1 MATEWRALFF
11 FHGPR
16 DTSEKEPGRFR
27 LTNRHSQASRL
38 KHWLKARPHVAWY
51 TAVFLIVIAA
61 LTLRV
66 AGVGFALP
74 YFVDVDEPMRYRL
87 TLALQKDGSL
97 DDELL
102 RGYPP
107 GFLALWIVEQKLI
120 DVLAG
125 PETPVATDY
134 LVARTMNAI
143 LGSTA
148 VLLAALIARSL
159 AGLGAGLIVALLI
172 AVHPSFVAT
181 SSVASPDT
189 PYTTAALLSLWLMLI
204 ARNPIRFG
212 LIQLSLLAALAA
224 FLTKY
229 QALPLVGLPFLV
241 MCVFGRSN
249 SRFVRHLTAAA
260 ILTAGVALWLCLF
273 YDVSHFIDFFF
284 TLTPSVTKGHLLIPI
299 SLGEGVTRLLVGL
312 EPPYLL
318 VTVFFGLL
326 AASIRPLGRGRMD
339 WIGIGL
345 IGLFVASFTL
355 LMSLFR
361 QMALSYWQPAIVFLC
376 ILWAVAVDY
385 VAKRLCLMS
394 TGLLQ
399 TRGLPEGISAWTAR
413 LVPGA
418 PILLLLWPLAA
429 QSMSQTEYLR
439 RPDSRSAT
447 VDWFLENVPSG
458 THIAV
463 ENNAVEFL
471 ANVGPPRSEVFF
483 VEVINSIGKGAL
495 EGLVRRG
502 FEFAVADSRSENGL
516 FHINPGERKA
526 LPARLEPVL
535 ELLNEDGYRGPDRY
549 IFRLPRVI
557 ENPMHIFFGEPT
569 PGLLAF
575 NRNQLLPPVIFR
587 GFDLETNTVSNGE
600 SLDLSLYWDAQ
611 RQLDASGYD
620 IVLRMREPGG
630 TTALE
635 RTKPLDKK
643 LAAWRPGTFFAQ
655 KRSLYVPRSVDKGEY
670 TLTMGLDERATK
682 AALPAFSSN
691 GRPLEGEIQ
700 LGSITIR

>member
-1 MATEWRALFF
+1 M
-11 FHGPR
+11 
-16 DTSEKEPGRFR
+16 
-27 LTNRHSQASRL
+27 TNRHSQASRL
-38 KHWLKARPHVAWY
+38 KHWLEARPRVAWY

-74 YFVDVDEPMRYRL
+74 YIVNPDEPARYGF
-87 TLALQKDGSL
+87 TLALQKDGSFG
-97 DDELL
+97 ETRG

-125 PETPVATDY
+125 PETSVATDY
-134 LVARTMNAI
+134 LVARAVNAI

-159 AGLGAGLIVALLI
+159 AGLGAGLIAALVI

-181 SSVASPDT
+181 SSLASTDT

-212 LIQLSLLAALAA
+212 LIQISLLAALVA

-241 MCVFGRSN
+241 MFFGRSDP
-249 SRFVRHLTAAA
+249 RFGRHLTAAV
-260 ILTAGVALWLCLF
+260 ILTAGVALWL
-273 YDVSHFIDFFF
+273 HFIYDIYQVQQQHVYKFPD
-284 TLTPSVTKGHLLIPI
+284 TDTPGLVTKDNLLIPI

-326 AASIRPLGRGRMD
+326 AASIRPLERGRMD

-361 QMALSYWQPAIVFLC
+361 HMALVYWQPAIVFLC

-385 VAKRLCLMS
+385 VAKRLCLMG
-394 TGLLQ
+394 TELLR
-399 TRGLPEGISAWTAR
+399 TRGLPESIPVWTAR

-418 PILLLLWPLAA
+418 LILLLLWPLAA
-429 QSMSQTEYLR
+429 QSMSQAEYLG
-439 RPDSRSAT
+439 RPDSRSVT

-471 ANVGPPRSEVFF
+471 ANAGPSRSEVFF
-483 VEVINSIGKGAL
+483 VKVIDSIRKRSL
-495 EGLVRRG
+495 EGLARRG
-502 FEFAVADSRSENGL
+502 FEFIVVDSRSENGF
-516 FHINPGERKA
+516 FHINGGERKA
-526 LPARLEPVL
+526 FEAKLEPVL
-535 ELLNEDGYRGPDRY
+535 KLLNEDGYQGPDRY

-557 ENPMHIFFGEPT
+557 KNPMHIFFGEPT

-575 NRNQLLPPVIFR
+575 NRHQLLPPVIFR

-600 SLDLSLYWDAQ
+600 SLELSLYWDAQ
-611 RQLDASGYD
+611 RQLDASRYD
-620 IVLRMREPGG
+620 IVLRLREPDGI
-630 TTALE
+630 TTLE
-635 RTKPLDKK
+635 QSKPLDKK
-643 LAAWRPGTFFAQ
+643 LTAWGPGTFFVQ
-655 KRSLYVPRSVDKGEY
+655 KRSLHIARSIDKDEY
-670 TLTMGLDERATK
+670 TLTMGLKDRATK
-682 AALPAFSSN
+682 AALPALSSN

-700 LGSITIR
+700 LGSITIN

>member
-1 MATEWRALFF
+1 M
-11 FHGPR
+11 
-16 DTSEKEPGRFR
+16 
-27 LTNRHSQASRL
+27 TNRHSQANRL
-38 KHWLKARPHVAWY
+38 KHWLEARPQVAWY

-61 LTLRV
+61 LTLRG

-74 YFVDVDEPMRYRL
+74 YFVDPDEPHRYGF
-87 TLALQKDGSL
+87 TLALQKDGSFG
-97 DDELL
+97 ETRG

-107 GFLALWIVEQKLI
+107 GFLALWIIEQKLI

-125 PETPVATDY
+125 PETPVVTDY
-134 LVARTMNAI
+134 RVARAVNAI

-159 AGLGAGLIVALLI
+159 AGPGAGLIAALVI

-181 SSVASPDT
+181 SSLTSPDT

-212 LIQLSLLAALAA
+212 LIQISLIAALAA

-241 MCVFGRSN
+241 MCFFGRRN
-249 SRFVRHLTAAA
+249 PRLVRHLTAAA
-260 ILTAGVALWLCLF
+260 ILTVGVALWL
-273 YDVSHFIDFFF
+273 HFIYDIYQVQPQHVHKFPAGH
-284 TLTPSVTKGHLLIPI
+284 TSSLLTKDNLLMPI

-326 AASIRPLGRGRMD
+326 AAYIRPLERGRMD

-361 QMALSYWQPAIVFLC
+361 HMPLRYWQPAIVCLC
-376 ILWAVAVDY
+376 ILWAIAVDY
-385 VAKRLCLMS
+385 VAKRLCLMG
-394 TGLLQ
+394 TGLLR
-399 TRGLPEGISAWTAR
+399 TRGLPEGILAWTVR

-418 PILLLLWPLAA
+418 LVLLLLWPLAA
-429 QSMSQTEYLR
+429 QSMLQAEYLR

-463 ENNAVEFL
+463 EYDAVEFL
-471 ANVGPPRSEVFF
+471 VNAGPPRSKVFF
-483 VEVINSIGKGAL
+483 VEVINPIRKGSL
-495 EGLVRRG
+495 EGLVGRG

-516 FHINPGERKA
+516 FHINGGEQKA
-526 LPARLEPVL
+526 LPAKLEPVL
-535 ELLNEDGYRGPDRY
+535 ELLNEDGHQGPDRY
-549 IFRLPRVI
+549 IFRLPQVI
-557 ENPMHIFFGEPT
+557 KNPMHIFFGEPT
-569 PGLLAF
+569 PGLHTF
-575 NRNQLLPPVIFR
+575 NRHQLLPPVIFR
-587 GFDLETNTVSNGE
+587 GFDLGTNTVSNDE
-600 SLDLSLYWDAQ
+600 SLDLALYWDAQ
-611 RQLDASGYD
+611 RQLDARGYD
-620 IVLRMREPGG
+620 IVLRLREPGG
-630 TTALE
+630 TIALE
-635 RTKPLDKK
+635 QTKPLDKK
-643 LAAWRPGTFFAQ
+643 LAAWRPGTFFAR
-655 KRSLYVPRSVDKGEY
+655 KRSLHVPRSVDKGEY
-670 TLTMGLDERATK
+670 TLTMGLKDRATK
-682 AALPAFSSN
+682 AALPALSSN

-700 LGSITIR
+700 LGSITIN

>member
-1 MATEWRALFF
+1 M
-11 FHGPR
+11 
-16 DTSEKEPGRFR
+16 
-27 LTNRHSQASRL
+27 
-38 KHWLKARPHVAWY
+38 AWY

-61 LTLRV
+61 LTLRM
-66 AGVGFALP
+66 AGVSFALP
-74 YFVDVDEPMRYRL
+74 YFVNPDEPRRYAF
-87 TLALQKDGSL
+87 TLAFQKDGSFG
-97 DDELL
+97 ET
-102 RGYPP
+102 RGGGYPP

-134 LVARTMNAI
+134 LVARSVNAI

-159 AGLGAGLIVALLI
+159 AGPGPGLIAALII
-172 AVHPSFVAT
+172 AVHPSLVAT
-181 SSVASPDT
+181 SSLASPDT

-212 LIQLSLLAALAA
+212 LIQVSLLAALAS

-241 MCVFGRSN
+241 MFFFGRSTP
-249 SRFVRHLTAAA
+249 RFVRHLTAAA
-260 ILTAGVALWLCLF
+260 ILTAGVALWL
-273 YDVSHFIDFFF
+273 HFIYDIYQIHDGPYPA
-284 TLTPSVTKGHLLIPI
+284 TTSLLTKGPLPIPI
-299 SLGEGVTRLLVGL
+299 SLSEGVTRLLVGL

-318 VTVFFGLL
+318 VTVLFGLL
-326 AASIRPLGRGRMD
+326 AASIRPLERGRMD

-355 LMSLFR
+355 LMSLYR

-376 ILWAVAVDY
+376 ILWAVAVGY
-385 VAKRLCLMS
+385 IAKRLCLM
-394 TGLLQ
+394 G
-399 TRGLPEGISAWTAR
+399 TRPLRTLGLPEGISAWTAR

-418 PILLLLWPLAA
+418 LILLLLWPLAA
-429 QSMSQTEYLR
+429 RSMSQAEYLG

-471 ANVGPPRSEVFF
+471 ANAGPPRSKVFF
-483 VEVINSIGKGAL
+483 VKIINSIRKGSL
-495 EGLVRRG
+495 EGLVGRG
-502 FEFAVADSRSENGL
+502 FEFIVADSRSENGL
-516 FHINPGERKA
+516 FHINRDEQKA
-526 LPARLEPVL
+526 LPAKLEPVL
-535 ELLNEDGYRGPDRY
+535 ELLNEDGHQGPDRY
-549 IFRLPRVI
+549 IFRLPRVM

-575 NRNQLLPPVIFR
+575 NRRELIPPVIFR
-587 GFDLETNTVSNGE
+587 GFGLGTNTVSNGE

-620 IVLRMREPGG
+620 IVLRLRETGG

-635 RTKPLDKK
+635 QPKPLDEK
-643 LAAWRPGTFFAQ
+643 LAAWKPGTFFAQ
-655 KRSLYVPRSVDKGEY
+655 KRSLYVPRSVGKGEY
-670 TLTMGLDERATK
+670 TLTMGLEDRATK
-682 AALPAFSSN
+682 AAVPALSSN

-700 LGSITIR
+700 LGSITIN

>member
-1 MATEWRALFF
+1 M
-11 FHGPR
+11 
-16 DTSEKEPGRFR
+16 
-27 LTNRHSQASRL
+27 TNRHSQASRL
-38 KHWLKARPHVAWY
+38 KHWIEARPRVAWY

-61 LTLRV
+61 LTLRM

-74 YFVDVDEPMRYRL
+74 YFVNPDEPRRYGF
-87 TLALQKDGSL
+87 TLALQKDGSFG
-97 DDELL
+97 ET
-102 RGYPP
+102 RGEGYPP
-107 GFLALWIVEQKLI
+107 GFLVLWIVEQKLI

-134 LVARTMNAI
+134 LVARVVNAI
-143 LGSTA
+143 IGSTA

-159 AGLGAGLIVALLI
+159 AGPGPGLIGALII

-181 SSVASPDT
+181 SSLASLDT
-189 PYTTAALLSLWLMLI
+189 PYTTAALFSLWLMLI

-212 LIQLSLLAALAA
+212 LIQLSLLAALAS

-241 MCVFGRSN
+241 MFFFGRSDP
-249 SRFVRHLTAAA
+249 RFVRHLTAAA
-260 ILTAGVALWLCLF
+260 ILTAGVALWL
-273 YDVSHFIDFFF
+273 HFIYDIYHIDAFY
-284 TLTPSVTKGHLLIPI
+284 TRTPSFVAKDHLLVPI

-318 VTVFFGLL
+318 VTVFLGLL
-326 AASIRPLGRGRMD
+326 AASIRPLSRGRMD

-385 VAKRLCLMS
+385 VAKRLCLMG
-394 TGLLQ
+394 TGLLR

-418 PILLLLWPLAA
+418 LILLLLWPLAA
-429 QSMSQTEYLR
+429 QSMSQAEYLG
-439 RPDSRSAT
+439 RPDSRSVT

-471 ANVGPPRSEVFF
+471 ANAGPSRSEVFF
-483 VEVINSIGKGAL
+483 VKVIDSIRKRSL
-495 EGLVRRG
+495 EGLARRG
-502 FEFAVADSRSENGL
+502 FEFIVVDSRSENGF
-516 FHINPGERKA
+516 FHINRGERKA
-526 LPARLEPVL
+526 FEAKLEPVL
-535 ELLNEDGYRGPDRY
+535 KLLKEDGYQGPDRY

-557 ENPMHIFFGEPT
+557 KNPMHIFFGEPT

-575 NRNQLLPPVIFR
+575 NRHERLPPVIFR
-587 GFDLETNTVSNGE
+587 GFDLGTNIVSNGE
-600 SLDLSLYWDAQ
+600 FLDLALYWDAQ

-620 IVLRMREPGG
+620 IVLRLREPGG

-635 RTKPLDKK
+635 TAEALDKK

-655 KRSLYVPRSVDKGEY
+655 KRSLHVPRSVGKGEY
-670 TLTMGLDERATK
+670 TLTMGLEDRATK
-682 AALPAFSSN
+682 AALPALSSN

-700 LGSITIR
+700 LGPITIN

>member
-1 MATEWRALFF
+1 MSSSTTLLRRP
-11 FHGPR
+11 G
-16 DTSEKEPGRFR
+16 EKERRRFR
-27 LTNRHSQASRL
+27 LTNRYSQANRL
-38 KHWLKARPHVAWY
+38 KHWLEARPRVAWY

-61 LTLRV
+61 LTLRA

-74 YFVDVDEPMRYRL
+74 YIVHPNEPGYYAY
-87 TLALQKDGSL
+87 TLALQKDGSFG
-97 DDELL
+97 ET
-102 RGYPP
+102 RGGGYPP

-125 PETPVATDY
+125 PEMPVATDY
-134 LVARTMNAI
+134 LVARAVNAI

-159 AGLGAGLIVALLI
+159 AGPGAGLIAALVI

-212 LIQLSLLAALAA
+212 LIQVSLLAALAA

-241 MCVFGRSN
+241 MCFFGRSDP
-249 SRFVRHLTAAA
+249 RFVRHLTAAA
-260 ILTAGVALWLCLF
+260 ILSAGVALWL
-273 YDVSHFIDFFF
+273 HFIYDIYQVHNIPYAY
-284 TLTPSVTKGHLLIPI
+284 TPSLLTKDNLLIPI

-312 EPPYLL
+312 EPPYLF

-326 AASIRPLGRGRMD
+326 AASIRPLERGRMD

-355 LMSLFR
+355 LMSLF
-361 QMALSYWQPAIVFLC
+361 QQVALSYWQPAIVFLC
-376 ILWAVAVDY
+376 ILWAIAVDY
-385 VAKRLCLMS
+385 VAKRLCLMG
-394 TGLLQ
+394 TGLLR

-418 PILLLLWPLAA
+418 LILLLLWPLAA
-429 QSMSQTEYLR
+429 QSMSQAEYR
-439 RPDSRSAT
+439 GRPDSRSAT

-471 ANVGPPRSEVFF
+471 VNAGPPRSKVFF
-483 VEVINSIGKGAL
+483 VKVINSIRKGSL
-495 EGLVRRG
+495 EGLVERG

-516 FHINPGERKA
+516 FHINRGERKA

-535 ELLNEDGYRGPDRY
+535 ELLNEDGHQGPDRY

-569 PGLLAF
+569 PGLHTF
-575 NRNQLLPPVIFR
+575 NRHQLLPPVIFR
-587 GFDLETNTVSNGE
+587 GFDLRTSTVSNGE
-600 SLDLSLYWDAQ
+600 SLDLALYWDAQ
-611 RQLDASGYD
+611 RQLDASRYD
-620 IVLRMREPGG
+620 IVLRLRGPGG
-630 TTALE
+630 ITALE
-635 RTKPLDKK
+635 QPKPLDEK
-643 LAAWRPGTFFAQ
+643 LTAWRAGTFFVQ
-655 KRSLYVPRSVDKGEY
+655 KRSLHIPRSVDKDEY
-670 TLTMGLDERATK
+670 TLTMGLKDRATK
-682 AALPAFSSN
+682 AALPALSSN

-700 LGSITIR
+700 LGSISIN